1 MIDPSSALAQAG
13 LLQENGAVGE
23 DTVDVRSGP
32 EVHHDV
38 LALLPLLGVWRG
50 EGQGDYPTMDGFAY
64 GQEIR
69 FFHDGRPFLGME
81 SKSWILDADGTPV
94 RLANREVG
102 WWRPG
107 SGDDFDV
114 VLADSSGIVEV
125 YVGRARTTTS
135 WELTSDLVARIPS
148 APDVSANHRLYGIV
162 EGELMYAVDMA
173 AMGQPLQPH
182 ISARLARI
190 A

>member
-1 MIDPSSALAQAG
+1 MIDPTAEGQGVSPRNA
-13 LLQENGAVGE
+13 EGAIGE

-32 EVHHDV
+32 EIHQAV
-38 LALLPLLGVWRG
+38 LSLLPLLGLWRG

-81 SKSWILDADGTPV
+81 SKTWILDAEGKPA

-107 SGDDFDV
+107 EGDDFDV
-114 VLADSSGIVEV
+114 VLTDSSGVVEV
-125 YVGRARTTTS
+125 YVGHARTTTS

-148 APDVSANHRLYGIV
+148 VPDITANHRLYGVV
-162 EGELMYAVDMA
+162 EGDLMYAIDMA
-173 AMGQPLQPH
+173 AMGQPMQPH
-182 ISARLARI
+182 ISARLKRI
-190 A
+190 V

>member
-1 MIDPSSALAQAG
+1 MIDPSADAG
-13 LLQENGAVGE
+13 VPATQDDDNAPGA

-81 SKSWILDADGTPV
+81 SKTWILDAEGKPS

-107 SGDDFDV
+107 KGDDFDV
-114 VLADSSGIVEV
+114 VLTDSTGIVEV
-125 YVGRARTTTS
+125 YVGQARTTTS

-148 APDVSANHRLYGIV
+148 APDVTANHRLYGIV
-162 EGELMYAVDMA
+162 EGDLMYAVDMA
-173 AMGQPLQPH
+173 AMGQPLQAH
-182 ISARLARI
+182 ISARLKRVA
-190 A
+190 